1 MQIASITK
9 RVNTTN
15 TELQLQIKI
24 NIEIKSLVNF
34 TNCYASQGS
43 QEAHQKTAREIER
56 QKEKQIWKNNHTEAQ
71 SDRYEYEDRRGA
83 TSMRC

>member
-9 RVNTTN
+9 RVKRTENTTN
-15 TELQLQIKI
+15 AELQFQIKI

-43 QEAHQKTAREIER
+43 QEKER
-56 QKEKQIWKNNHTEAQ
+56 QKGKTNMEK
-71 SDRYEYEDRRGA
+71 
-83 TSMRC
+83 

>member
-9 RVNTTN
+9 RVKRNTTN

-43 QEAHQKTAREIER
+43 QEAHQKTARDRET
-56 QKEKQIWKNNHTEAQ
+56 KGKTNMEK
-71 SDRYEYEDRRGA
+71 
-83 TSMRC
+83 

>member
-9 RVNTTN
+9 RVKRTENITN
-15 TELQLQIKI
+15 DELQFQIKI

-43 QEAHQKTAREIER
+43 QEAQRER
-56 QKEKQIWKNNHTEAQ
+56 DKRKNKYGKIITQRQ
-71 SDRYEYEDRRGA
+71 SDR
-83 TSMRC
+83 